1 MSRLSDKDFESLE
14 QKVFERLKESM
25 SQDKLAASII
35 QIAVRA
41 TRITLQEYEKIAENQ
56 ES

>member
-1 MSRLSDKDFESLE
+1 MSILSDKDFESLE